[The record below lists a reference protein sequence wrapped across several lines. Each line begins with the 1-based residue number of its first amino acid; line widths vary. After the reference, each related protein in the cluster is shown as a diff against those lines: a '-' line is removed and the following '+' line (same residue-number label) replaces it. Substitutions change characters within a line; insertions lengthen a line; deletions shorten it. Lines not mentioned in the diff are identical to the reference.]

1 MQTRQGSM
9 LQSLRNVEAFLD
21 QHADVLGA
29 VVQTGTRQKLADAI
43 AALSTHV
50 SGQAGSNL
58 ASRGATQKHYAL
70 RQVLIRRHMAPVA
83 RIAAADLPHTPE
95 LLPLRMPSRNLPAE
109 KLAAAAYGMAM
120 AAIPFTAVFTAA
132 GLPGDFAGQLTAAA
146 DAMTAVLD
154 DRAQE
159 RNTQRG
165 ATAGLKAK
173 LAAGR
178 KIVHVLD
185 AFVTDAVA
193 DDAALLA
200 SWNGA
205 KRVRTIPPTPLTPAT
220 PPAAPPG
227 PALQLTP
234 TSTIPTP

>member
-9 LQSLRNVEAFLD
+9 LQSLRNVETFLD
-21 QHADVLGA
+21 QHADVLGT
-29 VVQTGTRQKLADAI
+29 VVQSGARQKLADAI

-50 SGQAGSNL
+50 SGQTGSNL

-70 RQVLIRRHMAPVA
+70 RQVLVRRYMAPVA
-83 RIAAADLPHTPE
+83 RIAAADTPE
-95 LLPLRMPSRNLPAE
+95 LMPLRMPSRNLPAE
-109 KLAAAAYGMAM
+109 KLAAAAYGMAK
-120 AAIPFTAVFTAA
+120 AAVPFTAVFTAA
-132 GLPGDFAGQLTAAA
+132 GLPADFVEQLIVAA
-146 DAMTAVLD
+146 DAMTGALD

-185 AFVTDAVA
+185 AFVTDAIA
-193 DDAALLA
+193 GDEALLA
-200 SWNGA
+200 AWNGA
-205 KRVRTIPPTPLTPAT
+205 KRVRTIPPTPVAPAT
-220 PPAAPPG
+220 PSPSIPSTPAPI
-227 PALQLTP
+227 TP
-234 TSTIPTP
+234 TP